1 MAELALRQAQGAPPA
16 SDGSARPAAKIASE
30 RRSEPPRRSPWRI
43 LGASA
48 FAAFEIAALAVGGL
62 WALGGLGR
70 AYLETQDRAVVVP
83 GVKVAGHDVG
93 GLQGGDLEAV
103 AFAAGLAATSQPIVL
118 AVGSEEVETTRLLLG
133 AEPDPRG
140 AIEAALAVGRS
151 GNPLRDLYDRVHAG
165 RGEFDFSVSYS
176 FDEQRAIDRLLALAP
191 EVETPSLPTRLDF
204 DARKVVPAQRGTAL
218 LAYDSMSAIATGLAR
233 GDDRI
238 ELVVQDKPPVT
249 DPLASI
255 ADSLDISI
263 VLGSFDTPYQQDEAH
278 ADRSHNLKVGAAA
291 LDGTVVMPGEVFS
304 FNEVV
309 GDRTAENGYRYAT
322 GIEAGQLVDVV
333 GGGICQVSSTIFGAA
348 FFAGLGIVQAVPH
361 SRPSDYVDMG
371 LDSTVVYGSLD
382 MKLRNDY
389 DFPVVLH
396 MTVSQGKVHAEVLG
410 PRRPY
415 QVVFERKLEETKP
428 FDRVWRDDPTL
439 RTGAEKLVQRGR
451 RGFKMKR
458 YRKLLQGGTV
468 VKTEE
473 WKLEYPSTT
482 EIHKRGT
489 NPSGELPEDKPLPKL
504 REPAPNLKITQ

>member
-1 MAELALRQAQGAPPA
+1 MATAEVVALV
-16 SDGSARPAAKIASE
+16 AA
-30 RRSEPPRRSPWRI
+30 
-43 LGASA
+43 
-48 FAAFEIAALAVGGL
+48 GG
-62 WALGGLGR
+62 WALTVLGGAHL
-70 AYLETQDRAVVVP
+70 AAQNADVVVP
-83 GVKVAGHDVG
+83 GVSVAGYEVG
-93 GLQGGDLEAV
+93 GLSGADLEAV
-103 AFAAGLAATSQPIVL
+103 ALAAGFAATSQPLTL
-118 AVGSEEVETTRLLLG
+118 AVGDAEVETTPFELG
-133 AEPDPRG
+133 ATPDPSG

-151 GNPLRDLYDRVHAG
+151 GNPLRDLADRLHASRSVAPG
-165 RGEFDFSVSYS
+165 ESEFDFPMSYR
-176 FDEQRAIDRLLALAP
+176 FDEERAIDRLLALAP
-191 EVETPSLPTRLDF
+191 TVETPSLPTRLDF

-233 GDDRI
+233 GADRI
-238 ELVVQDKPPVT
+238 ELVVQDKPPVE
-249 DPLASI
+249 DPLEKVAGY
-255 ADSLDISI
+255 LDISI
-263 VLGSFDTPYQQDEAH
+263 VLGSFDTPYLQDEVNK
-278 ADRSHNLKVGAAA
+278 DRSHNLKVGAAA

-333 GGGICQVSSTIFGAA
+333 GGGICQVSSTMFGAA
-348 FFAGLGIVQAVPH
+348 FFGGLGIVQAVPH

-371 LDSTVVYGSLD
+371 LDSTVVYPTLD
-382 MKLRNDY
+382 MKLKNEY

-415 QVVFERKLEETKP
+415 QVTFERRLEEVRP
-428 FDRVWRDDPTL
+428 FESVWRDDPTM
-439 RTGAEKLVQRGR
+439 RTGATKLVQRGR

-458 YRKLLQGGTV
+458 HRKLLQGGAV
-468 VKTEE
+468 VRSEE

-489 NPSGELPEDKPLPKL
+489 NPSGELPEDKPLPTL